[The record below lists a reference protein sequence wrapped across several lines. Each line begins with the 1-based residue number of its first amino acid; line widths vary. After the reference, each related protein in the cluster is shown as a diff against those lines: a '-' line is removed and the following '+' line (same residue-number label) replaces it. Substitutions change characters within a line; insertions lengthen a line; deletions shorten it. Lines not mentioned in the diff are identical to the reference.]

1 MSTLAWAVKTE
12 GLTKVFRLGLRGRR
26 ITAVHRVDLAIER
39 GEIFGF
45 LGANGAGKT
54 TIFKI
59 LTGLVAPTSGTVW
72 LMGRALGARTSAT
85 PIGFLPE
92 SGCYHE
98 FLTAEEFLRFTGQLC
113 GMAHAQCAARIDE
126 LLELV
131 GLTAVR
137 KVALR
142 AFSKGMLQRI
152 GIAQA
157 LINDPPLMI
166 LDEPMSG
173 LDPMGRKQMREL
185 ILGLKAAGK
194 TVLLSSHIVSDVEVL
209 CDRVTMLVKGSVVA
223 AGRVRDLVRPHTNRS
238 VELVIEGLEENGLFH
253 LKPLASQLV
262 HRGDHVTATV
272 QGASQVEMAL
282 DVIRSANAQLVS
294 LTPQQRSLE
303 ELFVPLAH
311 ESVEVAR

>member
-1 MSTLAWAVKTE
+1 MTVWAVKTE
-12 GLTKVFRLGLRGRR
+12 ALTKVFRLGLRGRP
-26 ITAVHRVDLAIER
+26 ITAVHRVNLAIEP

-59 LTGLVAPTSGTVW
+59 LTGLVAPTSGQVW
-72 LMGRALGARTSAT
+72 IMDRLLAARASTS

-113 GMAHAQCAARIDE
+113 GMSRSRYAPRIDE

-131 GLTAVR
+131 GLTSVR
-137 KVALR
+137 QVALR
-142 AFSKGMLQRI
+142 TFSKGMLQRI

-157 LINDPPLMI
+157 LINDPPLVI

-194 TVLLSSHIVSDVEVL
+194 TVLFSSHIVPDIELL

-223 AGRVRDLVRPHTNRS
+223 TGRVSDLVRPCANES
-238 VELVIEGLEENGLFH
+238 VELVIEGLEQEGLFH
-253 LKPLASQLV
+253 LQPLVSRLV
-262 HRGDHVTATV
+262 HRGDQVMATV

-282 DVIRSANAQLVS
+282 DVIRSAKARLVS

-303 ELFVPLAH
+303 ELFVPSRQ
-311 ESVEVAR
+311 ESTEVHS

>member
-1 MSTLAWAVKTE
+1 MTTWAVKTE
-12 GLTKVFRLGLRGRR
+12 ALTKVFRLGMRGRLM
-26 ITAVHRVDLAIER
+26 TAVSRVDLAIEP

-59 LTGLVAPTSGTVW
+59 LTGLVAPTSGQVW
-72 LMGRALGARTSAT
+72 IMDQPLGARPSAA

-92 SGCYHE
+92 TGCYHD

-113 GMAHAQCAARIDE
+113 GMSRSRCAARIDE

-137 KVALR
+137 EAPLR
-142 AFSKGMLQRI
+142 TFSKGMVQRI

-157 LINDPPLMI
+157 LIDDPPLVI

-185 ILGLKAAGK
+185 ILGLKTTGK
-194 TVLLSSHIVSDVEVL
+194 TVLFSSHIVPDIELL

-223 AGRVRDLVRPHTNRS
+223 TGRVRDLLQPRS
-238 VELVIEGLEENGLFH
+238 DEAVELVIEELEQEGLFH
-253 LKPLASQLV
+253 LQPLASRLV
-262 HRGDHVTATV
+262 QCGDQVMVTV
-272 QGASQVEMAL
+272 QGASQVAMAL
-282 DVIRSANAQLVS
+282 DVIRTAKARLVS

-303 ELFVPLAH
+303 ELFVPSRH
-311 ESVEVAR
+311 ESTEVRS

>member
-1 MSTLAWAVKTE
+1 M
-12 GLTKVFRLGLRGRR
+12 
-26 ITAVHRVDLAIER
+26 TAVSRVDLAIEP

-59 LTGLVAPTSGTVW
+59 LTGLVVPTSGQVW
-72 LMGRALGARTSAT
+72 IMGRALGARQSAA

-92 SGCYHE
+92 TGCYHD

-113 GMAHAQCAARIDE
+113 GMSRSRCAERIDE

-131 GLTAVR
+131 GLPAVR
-137 KVALR
+137 RVALR
-142 AFSKGMLQRI
+142 TFSKGMLQRI

-157 LINDPPLMI
+157 LINDPPLVI

-185 ILGLKAAGK
+185 ILGLKAGGK
-194 TVLLSSHIVSDVEVL
+194 TVLFSSHIVPDIELL

-223 AGRVRDLVRPHTNRS
+223 TGRVRDLFRPRS
-238 VELVIEGLEENGLFH
+238 DESVDLVIEGLEQEGLFH
-253 LKPLASQLV
+253 LQPLASRLV
-262 HRGDHVTATV
+262 HRDEQVVATV
-272 QGASQVEMAL
+272 QGDSQVAMAL
-282 DVIRSANAQLVS
+282 DVIRSAKARLVS

-303 ELFVPLAH
+303 ELFVSSRQ
-311 ESVEVAR
+311 ESPEVH

>member
-1 MSTLAWAVKTE
+1 MTSLAVRTE
-12 GLTKVFRLGLRGRR
+12 ALTKVFKLGLRGCPM
-26 ITAVHRVDLAIER
+26 TVVSRVDLAIEQ

-59 LTGLVAPTSGTVW
+59 LTGLVAPTSGQVW
-72 LMGRALGARTSAT
+72 VMGRALGARQSSA

-92 SGCYHE
+92 TGCYHD

-113 GMAHAQCAARIDE
+113 GMSRSRCAERIDE

-131 GLTAVR
+131 GLPAVR
-137 KVALR
+137 RVALR
-142 AFSKGMLQRI
+142 TFSKGMLQRI

-157 LINDPPLMI
+157 LINDPPLVI

-194 TVLLSSHIVSDVEVL
+194 TVLFSSHIVPDIELL

-223 AGRVRDLVRPHTNRS
+223 TGRVRDLFRPRTDES
-238 VELVIEGLEENGLFH
+238 VDLVIEGLEQEGLFH
-253 LKPLASQLV
+253 LQPLASRLV
-262 HRGDHVTATV
+262 HRDEQVVATV
-272 QGASQVEMAL
+272 QGDSQVAMAL
-282 DVIRSANAQLVS
+282 DVIRSAKARLVS

-303 ELFVPLAH
+303 ELFVSSRQ
-311 ESVEVAR
+311 ESPEVH